1 MDLSRYL
8 ELFVQESREHLAAAH
23 ALASSAQ
30 EAVAGPPD
38 DAIRD
43 IFRHVHSVKGMAA
56 SMGFPAMSALAHDT
70 ESLMDRLRDH
80 RIAAPPWTTRL
91 LCAAL
96 ACLERMVERA
106 SRNDDVDDGERP
118 AIQAS
123 LHELLGR
130 GQPSSPRAAGDVPS
144 APRPRP
150 AAEPTTYVS
159 VALIV
164 RRDRSFPAVH
174 AAIVLGRIG
183 KIGKIVRTE
192 PPMAALRMGRF
203 DGRLL
208 VTLRADTPART
219 IAAKIAAIDEIETFT
234 LVPVEVEEPKV
245 ERRPPSP
252 SLRVPASRIDEL
264 LEDVLELMSSLG
276 RLNARGREEPGSPA
290 AREGET
296 ARRLARGLYD
306 ALVELRLVPFE
317 TVTQRLVRA
326 KDELEH
332 RLGKSVV
339 LEVQG
344 QDVRIDRSLLEQ
356 ITDPLLHMVRNAIDH
371 GIEPAAARVAAR
383 KPAAGR
389 LAVRL
394 VRAAARVTLV
404 VEDDGAGLDPRR
416 IKEVAIERGL
426 LTPGE
431 AARMDD
437 ARALDLITL
446 PGFTTAERTTEV
458 SGRGV
463 GMDVV
468 KSTVE
473 ALGGRLRIA
482 STAGRG
488 TTFEVTLPY
497 SVALVQ
503 AYLVRAAGEV
513 FAVPLASIARMAPMD
528 DQSTV
533 WRDGKRYWSVGVED
547 VPVPPLS
554 ALLGLTTPAAPREG
568 MALLVADDGAPSG
581 IEVDEIVERREIV
594 VRPLPAPLT
603 GLRAYS
609 GAAVLDDG
617 AIVLVLDPARLRGQ

>member
-8 ELFVQESREHLAAAH
+8 ELFVQESREHLSAAY
-23 ALASSAQ
+23 ALASVAEQAQ
-30 EAVAGPPD
+30 AAPVD

-80 RIAAPPWTTRL
+80 RIAAPPSTTRL
-91 LCAAL
+91 LMASL
-96 ACLERMVERA
+96 SCLERMAERA
-106 SRNDDVDDGERP
+106 GRNDDVDDGERVS
-118 AIQAS
+118 IQAG
-123 LHELLGR
+123 LREIL
-130 GQPSSPRAAGDVPS
+130 AAGGETEAPVPLV
-144 APRPRP
+144 RRRT
-150 AAEPTTYVS
+150 AETVS
-159 VALIV
+159 HVNVAVIV
-164 RRDRSFPAVH
+164 RRDRSFPAVR
-174 AAIVLGRIG
+174 AAIVLGHLG
-183 KIGKIVRTE
+183 KLGRIVRTE
-192 PPMAALRMGRF
+192 PPMAALRTGRF

-208 VTLRADTPART
+208 VTLRIGEEART
-219 IAAKIAAIDEIETFT
+219 IAGKIAAIDEIETFT
-234 LVPVEVEEPKV
+234 LVPVEIDEPRV
-245 ERRPPSP
+245 DLRPPSP
-252 SLRVPASRIDEL
+252 SLRIPATRIDAL

-276 RLNARGREEPGSPA
+276 RIEARGGGTPGSPD

-326 KDELEH
+326 VDELEH
-332 RLGKSVV
+332 RLGKNVV

-344 QDVRIDRSLLEQ
+344 QEVRIDRSLLEQ
-356 ITDPLLHMVRNAIDH
+356 ITDPLLHMVRNAVDH
-371 GIEPAAARVAAR
+371 GIEPQAVREKAR

-394 VRAAARVTLV
+394 VREAARVTLV

-416 IKEVAIERGL
+416 LKQAAIERGL

-431 AARMDD
+431 AVRMDD
-437 ARALDLITL
+437 ARALEMITL
-446 PGFTTAERTTEV
+446 PGFTTAERTTEI

-473 ALGGRLRIA
+473 ALGGTLRISSA
-482 STAGRG
+482 PGRG
-488 TTFEVTLPY
+488 TRFEVTLPS

-503 AYLVRAAGEV
+503 AYLVRAGGAV

-528 DQSTV
+528 DQSTA
-533 WRDGKRYWSVGVED
+533 WRDGRRFWSVGASD
-547 VPVPPLS
+547 VPVRSL
-554 ALLGLTTPAAPREG
+554 AAVLGLDAPKTARDG
-568 MALLVADDGAPSG
+568 MALVVEADDGPSG
-581 IEVDEIVERREIV
+581 IEVDEVVERCELV
-594 VRPLPAPLT
+594 VRPLPAPLA

-617 AIVLVLDPARLRGQ
+617 TIVLVLDPARLPRL